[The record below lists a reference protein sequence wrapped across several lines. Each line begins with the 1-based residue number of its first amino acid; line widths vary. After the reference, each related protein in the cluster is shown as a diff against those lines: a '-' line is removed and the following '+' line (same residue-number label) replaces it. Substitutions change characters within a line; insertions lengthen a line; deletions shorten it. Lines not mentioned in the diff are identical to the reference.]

1 MRTTMKTR
9 INFLLITISTL
20 LLISCSDNRD
30 DEIDRIN
37 SIKNFMSG
45 QNNGQN
51 SNNQNSFEQPNA
63 KFTSKIT
70 RPLTVTLSLPYQSET
85 NLTSVTID
93 WGDGTTETNYIRYY
107 RYSDISHEYKS
118 IGVYKITLTLGKYD
132 ENGYYHT
139 DKHQEVI
146 TVEAPSAKYL
156 TKIEISQYNKSNTYM
171 VLRVTDQYN
180 FYPDVYYNYTSP
192 YLLSNANLP
201 AVITLDSPLKLDYN
215 VEKDGWQVEIYYE
228 TTKNGTK
235 NKLNT
240 LEIDEADFS
249 KYPKSL
255 IYTCNNGNKYIL
267 YFEYK

>member
-1 MRTTMKTR
+1 MKTR

-20 LLISCSDNRD
+20 LLISCSDNKD
-30 DEIDRIN
+30 DEIDRI
-37 SIKNFMSG
+37 KNNIQNQMSG
-45 QNNGQN
+45 SNNGSNEQN
-51 SNNQNSFEQPNA
+51 SSNQNSFVPPVADFTYKVSQPMTVDLT
-63 KFTSKIT
+63 FT
-70 RPLTVTLSLPYQSET
+70 YQ
-85 NLTSVTID
+85 TSTQISVD
-93 WGDGTTETNYIRYY
+93 WGDGTTSTVSGNTA
-107 RYSDISHEYKS
+107 SHKYNS
-118 IGVYKITLTLGKYD
+118 IGIYKIVSTAKKYNI
-132 ENGYYHT
+132 EQGYVNDTYQT
-139 DKHQEVI
+139 NV

-156 TKIEISQYNKSNTYM
+156 TKIEFSQYNKPNTYM
-171 VLRVTDQYN
+171 VFRVTDQYN
-180 FYPDVYYNYTSP
+180 LYPDVYYNYTSP

>member
-37 SIKNFMSG
+37 SIKNIMSG

-93 WGDGTTETNYIRYY
+93 WGDGTTETNYIRY
-107 RYSDISHEYKS
+107 I
-118 IGVYKITLTLGKYD
+118 LT
-132 ENGYYHT
+132 
-139 DKHQEVI
+139 
-146 TVEAPSAKYL
+146 
-156 TKIEISQYNKSNTYM
+156 
-171 VLRVTDQYN
+171 
-180 FYPDVYYNYTSP
+180 
-192 YLLSNANLP
+192 
-201 AVITLDSPLKLDYN
+201 
-215 VEKDGWQVEIYYE
+215 
-228 TTKNGTK
+228 
-235 NKLNT
+235 
-240 LEIDEADFS
+240 
-249 KYPKSL
+249 
-255 IYTCNNGNKYIL
+255 
-267 YFEYK
+267 